1 MADQGRV
8 GDKTLMQYISNS
20 LFALFFLLHKLS
32 VLFLLYPLLTFYL
45 QKRVLLYGPEACALK
60 KVKGGDGVCLMR
72 RDRCIQACW
81 LSARKLLFTTPI
93 MLAEPSQTAFR
104 FKRYGLN

>member
-1 MADQGRV
+1 M
-8 GDKTLMQYISNS
+8 
-20 LFALFFLLHKLS
+20 
-32 VLFLLYPLLTFYL
+32 LFLLYPLLIFYL

-60 KVKGGDGVCLMR
+60 KAEENDGVCSMR

-104 FKRYGLN
+104 LKRYGLN